1 MPAGGELAAKL
12 LRARQRSAE
21 FEGDSSPGSTPLSE
35 SDEAQSKPTDSSAR
49 SSALASSSSFT
60 FNDSDGED
68 DVDLAAL
75 SSTPTSP
82 PLPPAPR
89 LPPSSPAAVT
99 IKTLQSENKKLL
111 NLLKEKDSEIR
122 RLKNKLSAAL
132 SNNNSNAPS
141 SRNRTNTTDRYNKVL
156 GDRLSVMGLNA
167 DSLTIEDFVEQPDS
181 NDSNGKND
189 DIFKSP
195 GGLAKP
201 STTKPAAGGGLFDDD
216 GDDEDM
222 YSYKSTSN
230 TYISKINSLTGAGST
245 ADNPDA
251 DVSEVSNSRSSN
263 LDKYGLNSDPTTET
277 QSDLFSQPA
286 RQQQAQ
292 KKDLTYK
299 EFLERLMLPDSAD
312 LVDFIRR
319 FVGSILGPNGDGTP
333 PPKNA
338 PSVDYEF
345 YGSREI
351 KDRCAGFGYHMECTF
366 ETHPAWK
373 EVGDAGLSSARNCLE
388 KYVMTKIADL
398 AFKEVIDDEADK
410 QIQQRCKELSFITPA
425 MLEVKEEICN
435 ETVFELAQD
444 ELKKINSYRAPG
456 DKISCVTR
464 ACSLIFSAFKFGN
477 GSAAGADEFLPVFI
491 CVVLGA
497 NVPRLISN
505 CEYIEAYT
513 NRNTLM
519 TKSGYCF
526 CNLRSAIEFILTAD
540 SSVLNIE
547 KEEFDRLVQENK

>member
-1 MPAGGELAAKL
+1 MLAGGELAAKL

-21 FEGDSSPGSTPLSE
+21 FEGNPGSTLP
-35 SDEAQSKPTDSSAR
+35 EANENEARQKPSTP
-49 SSALASSSSFT
+49 LASSSSFT
-60 FNDSDGED
+60 FNDSDDDE

-75 SSTPTSP
+75 SS
-82 PLPPAPR
+82 PPANPPIAPSPS

-132 SNNNSNAPS
+132 SNNNSSNSPS
-141 SRNRTNTTDRYNKVL
+141 SRTRTNTTDRYNKVL

-167 DSLTIEDFVEQPDS
+167 DSLTIQDFVDQPDS
-181 NDSNGKND
+181 NSNSSEKVEDD

-195 GGLAKP
+195 GGLNPKP
-201 STTKPAAGGGLFDDD
+201 TTNHTTTGGGLFDDN

-230 TYISKINSLTGAGST
+230 TYISKINSLTGAPPNS
-245 ADNPDA
+245 DNPDA
-251 DVSEVSNSRSSN
+251 EVSEESNARSSN
-263 LDKYGLNSDPTTET
+263 LDKYGLNADPTSEP

-373 EVGDAGLSSARNCLE
+373 EVGEPGLSSARNCLE

-398 AFKEVIDDEADK
+398 AFKVVIDDEADK

-456 DKISCVTR
+456 DKIACVTR

-526 CNLRSAIEFILTAD
+526 CNLRSAMEFILTAD
-540 SSVLNIE
+540 SSVLSIE
-547 KEEFDRLVQENK
+547 KNEFERLIEENKAK